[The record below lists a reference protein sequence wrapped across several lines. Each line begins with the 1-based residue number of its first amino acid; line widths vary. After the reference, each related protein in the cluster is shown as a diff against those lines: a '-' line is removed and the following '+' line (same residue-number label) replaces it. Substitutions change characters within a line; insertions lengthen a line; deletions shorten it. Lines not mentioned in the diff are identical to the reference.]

1 MLPHVLAW
9 AFFAACGVFYPS
21 TERAALRFNDLFFN
35 LFNVAALPALLAND
49 TVPSHEAASHA
60 TTSLPL
66 YGAFASSP
74 AVAPAFVDPSS
85 PAMRSLPTTA
95 DISGGG
101 EPAKRAAT
109 PSLVSEVLHPLPRSV
124 PQYLHGSYDRLS
136 HCASRHSASC
146 EIAVTAAGNNA
157 PSLEPGP
164 LARFSD
170 IFALLWAPLLVY
182 GCMYLTYQHWRLSA
196 RIATLEGSLEQQ
208 PGYIVLQ
215 QKVRD
220 LEILLQRIK
229 RSAMEQTDSLLAAA
243 TEAQHLERQL
253 ERREGD
259 LVAVERQR
267 DALKRT
273 AREASDRLDDAKLRT
288 VVLEEQEKRS
298 RRAHDT
304 LLNDKL
310 YAIRRANTLE
320 AQNTEQK
327 AEIEYRKQLH
337 SQAVKW
343 AHGEKKRLGDWEH
356 RLCLEEYKKG
366 RAQEQVEIDMAR
378 MATLEKEKVSL
389 EKEIAGLFA
398 QLQDAELKAKSLSN
412 VENNKFGLRRE
423 LEALENDVRKQRR
436 PTERTC
442 KRLER
447 ELEKQKKL
455 LVTRE
460 KSISEIQKASD
471 CLRKER
477 DGYKSAFEKEK
488 NAAEGMSARLTA
500 ANKKAS
506 DLEKAANSG
515 NARLQEQEE
524 MLQHSHKT
532 VSDLQEAARV
542 GNAKLKQQEEMLQQS
557 HESVRNLQEA
567 ARVGNAKLQEQE
579 EILQQLRSHF
589 VDELEGLKKLQN
601 QRATDFE
608 QLKANTRDEVTQAFA
623 DAVANMEKRF
633 GTNVQVF
640 QARVK
645 ELETE
650 VKEARSEIEMLK
662 SQKNAPAPG
671 TSWDDNGPR
680 ANRTPTEAPNAHPDS
695 EIVGAEAVATD
706 GSSDLNAVGE
716 GSTEPNEITPITA
729 RATSEEA
736 PVANESKN
744 EDMQDQDSA
753 MPGSQEVTTETQTDQ
768 QPQTL
773 PARVP
778 DQPRLRPDG
787 SAFRPCKMKARRP
800 AQGHEPAA
808 PAPQSM
814 PPPGYGPVDP
824 NLQAPSTI
832 SLSFGH
838 APAASSTTFS
848 FGQAPPTS
856 FTPFLFGQAP
866 PTDSTNGSNPASSTP
881 SQDHSNSA
889 QQAVQAES
897 GENPDDQEDLL
908 ARLILAELENEC
920 DDSEP
925 SSGQASQP
933 EPQTNTSSAFGD
945 SSEQAGTNN
954 DADSEADA
962 DFEWENALDPV
973 LRGNVY

>member
-21 TERAALRFNDLFFN
+21 TERAALRFNDVFFN

-182 GCMYLTYQHWRLSA
+182 GCMYLTYQHWRLRA
-196 RIATLEGSLEQQ
+196 RIVTLEGSLEQQ

-220 LEILLQRIK
+220 LEVLLQRIK

-366 RAQEQVEIDMAR
+366 RAQKQVEIDMAR
-378 MATLEKEKVSL
+378 MATLEKEKVSF

-412 VENNKFGLRRE
+412 VENNNFGLRRE

-455 LVTRE
+455 LVMRE
-460 KSISEIQKASD
+460 KSISEMQKASD
-471 CLRKER
+471 GLRKER

-488 NAAEGMSARLTA
+488 NATEGMRAKLTA

-506 DLEKAANSG
+506 DLEEAANAG

-524 MLQHSHKT
+524 ILQHSHKT
-532 VSDLQEAARV
+532 VSD
-542 GNAKLKQQEEMLQQS
+542 
-557 HESVRNLQEA
+557 LQEA

-623 DAVANMEKRF
+623 NAVANMEKRF
-633 GTNVQVF
+633 GTNVQVAH
-640 QARVK
+640 ARVK

-671 TSWDDNGPR
+671 ISWDDDGPR
-680 ANRTPTEAPNAHPDS
+680 ANGTSTEASNAHPDA

-706 GSSDLNAVGE
+706 GSFDLNAVGE
-716 GSTEPNEITPITA
+716 GSIEPNETTPIAA
-729 RATSEEA
+729 RATAEEA
-736 PVANESKN
+736 PVAKESKN

-768 QPQTL
+768 QPQSL
-773 PARVP
+773 PGRVP

-814 PPPGYGPVDP
+814 PPPGYGPVDS

-832 SLSFGH
+832 SLPFGY
-838 APAASSTTFS
+838 APPASSTTFS

-856 FTPFLFGQAP
+856 STPFLFGQAP
-866 PTDSTNGSNPASSTP
+866 PIDSTNGSNPASSTP
-881 SQDHSNSA
+881 SQDHSTSA

-925 SSGQASQP
+925 PSSQASQP
-933 EPQTNTSSAFGD
+933 EPQANTSSAFGD